1 MFNFKIFFL
10 TLTLIGCTNQMNKPA
25 PRIPMEDFFRNPEKS
40 SFRISPSGERIAYMK
55 PWKTRMNVFVL
66 DMKNDKETRLTS
78 SEDRGVYGFTWLSDK
93 RIAYVKDD
101 GGDENMHIYA
111 VDIDGTNEIDLTP
124 FDNIQAR
131 FIDDLEDDP
140 DYVIIGINK
149 RDPQL
154 HDPYRLN
161 VNNGELEMIAENP
174 GNISEWMTDHDGK
187 LRVALTSD
195 GVNTSLLY
203 RDSESEKFQTILT
216 TDFKVSVSPL
226 FFTFDNKNLFVSSNR
241 GRDKSGIFEFN
252 ISKVEEGKLIFEHDQ
267 VDVSRLMYSRK
278 RKVLTGVSYTV
289 AKNDMVFF
297 DAWREDI
304 QKKLET
310 EFPEYEVGIT
320 SFSKDETKAIVVT
333 YSDRSRG
340 TYYYYDVETNKLTSL
355 GKVSPWLDEDHMA
368 EMRPVEYKSRDGLTI
383 HGYLTLPKG
392 SAGKN
397 LPVVI
402 NPHGGPWTRD
412 SWGYRSEIQFL
423 ANRGFAVFQMNYRGS
438 TGYGREFWEI
448 SFKQWGKTMQDD
460 ITDGVNW
467 LVKEGIA
474 DPDRI
479 AIYGASYGG
488 YATLAGLTFTPDLY
502 ACGVD
507 YVGVSSLFTF
517 MESMPPYW
525 ELYRE
530 MMYEMVGHPEKDKE
544 LLASSSPLLHIDK
557 IIVPLFIAQGANDP
571 RVKKSESDQIV
582 KALEAKGVDVPYM
595 VKDNE
600 GHGFYNEEN
609 QFDFYR
615 SMGEFL
621 DKYLK

>member
-226 FFTFDNKNLFVSSNR
+226 FFTFDNKNLYVSSNR

-460 ITDGVNW
+460 ITDGVKW
-467 LVKEGIA
+467 LIDEGIA
-474 DPDRI
+474 DPNRI

-488 YATLAGLTFTPDLY
+488 YATLAGLAFTPDLY

-525 ELYRE
+525 ELYRS
-530 MMYEMVGHPEKDKE
+530 MLYEMVGHPEDDQE
-544 LLASSSPLLHIDK
+544 LLASASPLLHIDK
-557 IIVPLFIAQGANDP
+557 IKAPLFIAQGANDP

-582 KALEAKGVDVPYM
+582 EALKTAGIDVPYM
-595 VKDNE
+595 VKDDE
-600 GHGFYNEEN
+600 GHGFYNQEN

-615 SMGEFL
+615 EMEKFL
-621 DKYLK
+621 QKHIG